1 MIVIRLTGGLGNK
14 MFQYALYKSIIAS
27 GKEAL
32 IDDFSFVPSWDFEI
46 IKLQQIFPNASYEIA
61 TIKLIEQFEG
71 KSLFLNKIRR
81 RLNFL
86 FKKKIITDKSLK
98 FNSLISKLQGDYF
111 LSGLWQSEKYFLDS
125 REIIKDS
132 FQFKKFRDE
141 KNISLSEELS
151 QVSSVAIHI
160 RKGADYERKNV
171 IGTCDK
177 NYYKR
182 AIKLIQKRV
191 KEPNFYIFTDNEKW
205 VFENITEIDYTLV
218 NWNPIS
224 GIENY
229 LDMQLMSCCKHNIIA
244 NSSYSWWGAWLNSN
258 PDKIILCPE
267 KWYNKSSCLNTS
279 DLIPESWIKL

>member
-1 MIVIRLTGGLGNK
+1 MIAIRLTGGLGNK
-14 MFQYALYKSIIAS
+14 MFQYALYKSIVTS

-32 IDDFSFVPSWDFEI
+32 IDDFSFLPSWDFEI

-61 TIKLIEQFEG
+61 PRKLIEQYEG
-71 KSLFLNKIRR
+71 RSLFLNKIRR

-86 FKKKIITDKSLK
+86 FKKKIIVDKSLK
-98 FNSLISKLQGDYF
+98 FNPLISKLQGDFF
-111 LSGLWQSEKYFLDS
+111 LSGLWQSEKYFLDY

-205 VFENITEIDYTLV
+205 VCENITEIDYTLV
-218 NWNPIS
+218 NWNPTS

-267 KWYNKSSCLNTS
+267 KWYNKHSYLNTS
-279 DLIPESWIKL
+279 DLIPETWIKL